1 MRGVQARE
9 FGPPGVLVPSEP
21 PEPAAGPG
29 QLVVSVGKTLL
40 EI

>member
-21 PEPAAGPG
+21 PSLRPG
-29 QLVVSVGKTLL
+29 RGRLW
-40 EI
+40 